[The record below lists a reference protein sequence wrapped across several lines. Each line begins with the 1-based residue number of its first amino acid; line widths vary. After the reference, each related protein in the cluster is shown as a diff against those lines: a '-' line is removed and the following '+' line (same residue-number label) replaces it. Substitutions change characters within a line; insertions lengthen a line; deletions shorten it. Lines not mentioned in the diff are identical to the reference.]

1 MNPLTDAGYL
11 LPPLVAAGISGILL
25 VLVLRRDWRDPGYRV
40 FSCLLVS
47 LGLWGATIF
56 GMRSSPDVDH
66 ALPWDRASTIF
77 AFGLSVFY
85 YHFTAIYTSA
95 ESKRVLYVAYL
106 CFALVAVIAPV
117 GLLIS
122 DVERRDYG
130 YAPVYGPMLL
140 PIVFVAYSLL
150 IVGFHN
156 LVKAYKR
163 STVFEERNR
172 LIYLCVAVTFALVGI
187 TLDFFLPLSPAGMFG
202 SVLFCTVT
210 AIAVLRYHLLDMHLV
225 IRKGTAYL
233 LMSALVAV
241 PYVGIIMAYRLL
253 GTDDTA
259 WGTTRDIP
267 LWVHFVLL
275 LLLAFGLLLFRGKVQ
290 RIVDRWFYRGRY
302 EHLRALQ
309 DFSVEAHHI
318 ESVERLG
325 SSLVKLGSQALQA
338 SGAYLLLPSA
348 SGDFGVV
355 SSLDRNPLEFSLGRG
370 SLLVQWLRS
379 NERILHYRDLDIL
392 PQLQALS
399 GKERSEL
406 MGMDA
411 ELFVPLKTKE
421 RELVGV
427 LILSWKLSGRPYSE
441 EDERLLYS
449 VASRMAVE
457 LENSRLYAMEES
469 MRRELQQQNELKTE
483 FLRSVAHELKTPL
496 TAIISSSEVLGM
508 ELPSTTPKVKK
519 DLISS
524 INRSAWAMDRRITE
538 LLDFARMQTGV
549 SNLKPQRLEIGPV
562 LTEVVSQLG
571 ILFSNKE
578 QSLEVE
584 VPDCLPEVKADKAKL
599 EQILVNLLANAN
611 KFSPSGSRITLR
623 ATVVDGRVVVV
634 QVEDSA
640 PALAEEERDKVF
652 DPYYRGEDA
661 DRRERLPGLGLG
673 LAISKQLVELHQGE
687 IWVDSKPG
695 QGNTFAFS
703 LPVQE

>member
-1 MNPLTDAGYL
+1 MVNPLADADYL
-11 LPPLVAAGISGILL
+11 LPPLVAAGISAILL
-25 VLVLRRDWRDPGYRV
+25 VLVLRQDWRDPGHRV

-85 YHFTAIYTSA
+85 YHFTAIYTNA
-95 ESKRVLYVAYL
+95 ESRRVLYVAYL
-106 CFALVAVIAPV
+106 CFALVVVVAPI

-150 IVGFHN
+150 IMGSHN
-156 LVKAYKR
+156 LLKAYKR

-172 LIYLCVAVTFALVGI
+172 LIYLCVAVTFAFVGI
-187 TLDFFLPLSPAGMFG
+187 TLDFCLPLSPAGMFG

-210 AIAVLRYHLLDMHLV
+210 AIAVLHYHLLDMHLV

-233 LMSALVAV
+233 VMSALVAV
-241 PYVGIIMAYRLL
+241 PYIGIIMAYRLL
-253 GTDDTA
+253 GTDDT
-259 WGTTRDIP
+259 WRRTGDIP
-267 LWVHFVLL
+267 LWVHLVLL
-275 LLLAFGLLLFRGKVQ
+275 LLLAFGLLLFRGRVQ
-290 RIVDRWFYRGRY
+290 RMVDRWFYRERY
-302 EHLRALQ
+302 DHLRALQ

-325 SSLVKLGSQALQA
+325 SSLVKLVSQALQT
-338 SGAYLLLPSA
+338 SGVYLLLPSA

-355 SSLDRNPLEFSLGRG
+355 SSLDRNPLEFSLGKG
-370 SLLVQWLRS
+370 SLLVQWLRA
-379 NERILHYRDLDIL
+379 NERILHYRDLDIF

-399 GKERSEL
+399 GKERNEL
-406 MGMDA
+406 MAMDA

-421 RELVGV
+421 RELVGM
-427 LILSWKLSGRPYSE
+427 LIL
-441 EDERLLYS
+441 
-449 VASRMAVE
+449 
-457 LENSRLYAMEES
+457 MEES

-483 FLRSVAHELKTPL
+483 FLHSVAHELKTPL
-496 TAIISSSEVLGM
+496 TAIISASEVLGM
-508 ELPSTTPKVKK
+508 ESPPTTPKGKK
-519 DLISS
+519 ALISN
-524 INRSAWAMDRRITE
+524 INKSAWAMDRRITE
-538 LLDFARMQTGV
+538 LLDFARMRTGV
-549 SNLKPQRLEIGPV
+549 LDLKPQRLEIGPV
-562 LTEVVSQLG
+562 LTEVASQLG
-571 ILFSNKE
+571 ILFRNKE

-623 ATVVDGRVVVV
+623 ATVVDARVVVEV
-634 QVEDSA
+634 GDSA
-640 PALAEEERDKVF
+640 PALAEEERDRVF

-661 DRRERLPGLGLG
+661 DRRQRLPGLGLG